1 MMSNAY
7 MTDVTV
13 TETLNYKDAYETLMN
28 SSNVK
33 DTLAELRLCVLSHKI
48 AKPNTSPI
56 ISLFFKILSS
66 MSVMGDKGTLEWFEF
81 MEVNEEHYMFGASNA
96 KTAMMFDKYYTK
108 KKACEILNISAYQ
121 YDKQYAKRIEHNQN
135 LLNIMKDI
143 KPYYDLKH
151 KLGLGVVIDFL
162 ENFDYLPV
170 EKDFFNDINENNRF
184 KKERQ
189 LELEFSI
196 ICQNLID
203 GLGEMIAYYFI
214 MKLLDNYGISKY
226 TIDTLWKNMPYIKKQ
241 LPNTPYCKSIYTLD
255 MAAYG
260 MARGLS
266 KQKIC
271 RYLLKRSEKT
281 LHSQYMQKKFKFA
294 ASDDYIAMR
303 TVDWS
308 GLNKNDVINFI
319 EIFRRVAEFLDG

>member
-1 MMSNAY
+1 MSNVY

-13 TETLNYKDAYETLMN
+13 TETLNYKKAYETLMN

-33 DTLAELRLCVLSHKI
+33 DTLAELRLCLFAHEI
-48 AKPNTSPI
+48 AKPTTSTI

-96 KTAMMFDKYYTK
+96 KIAMMFDKYYNRS
-108 KKACEILNISAYQ
+108 KACKLLKITPYQ
-121 YDKQYAKRIEHNQN
+121 YEKQYNKHIRDEQTLINV
-135 LLNIMKDI
+135 MKSMT
-143 KPYYDLKH
+143 PYYDLKH

-170 EKDFFNDINENNRF
+170 EKDFFNDINENNIF

-203 GLGEMIAYYFI
+203 GLGNMIAYYFI
-214 MKLLDNYGISKY
+214 MKLLDNYGIGKY

-241 LPNTPYCKSIYTLD
+241 LPNTPYCKSIYTFD

-266 KQKIC
+266 KADIC
-271 RYLLKRSEKT
+271 HYLLKRSKKT
-281 LHSQYMQKKFKFA
+281 LNSKYMQEKFKFA

-308 GLNKNDVINFI
+308 GLNKNDVLNFI
-319 EIFRRVAEFLDG
+319 EIFRRVAEFLDV